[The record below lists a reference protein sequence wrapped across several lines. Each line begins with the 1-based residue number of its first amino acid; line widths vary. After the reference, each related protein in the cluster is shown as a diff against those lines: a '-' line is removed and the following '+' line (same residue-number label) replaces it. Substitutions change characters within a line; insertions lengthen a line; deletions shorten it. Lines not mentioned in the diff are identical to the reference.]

1 MRVSTLLRII
11 IIAVA
16 TLVVPLYA
24 ILQSQ
29 DFNQYRGFIEEQAR
43 AAPKKTILTLRTSA
57 PPSES
62 TQQQPAPGERFG
74 KDFEGLGEGL
84 KGPFN

>member
-11 IIAVA
+11 VIAVA
-16 TLVVPLYA
+16 ALVVSLYA

-29 DFNQYRGFIEEQAR
+29 DFNQYRGFIEEQIR
-43 AAPKKTILTLRTSA
+43 ATPKKTTLTPTTSA

-74 KDFEGLGEGL
+74 KDLEGLGEGL
-84 KGPFN
+84 KGSFN

>member
-11 IIAVA
+11 VIAVA
-16 TLVVPLYA
+16 ALVVSLYA
-24 ILQSQ
+24 ILKSQ
-29 DFNQYRGFIEEQAR
+29 DFNQYHGFIEEQVR
-43 AAPKKTILTLRTSA
+43 AVTKKTIFTPTTSA

-62 TQQQPAPGERFG
+62 TQQQPAPGEGFD
-74 KDFEGLGEGL
+74 KDLGGLGEGV